1 MKVNIEVTAGPA
13 RGRVFHINQADLF
26 IVGRAKDS
34 KISLPNDPYLSRQHF
49 VLEIAPP
56 NCKITDLG
64 SKNGTFVNGVRY
76 GGRKPDTKIK
86 QAPDGAMSIT
96 IQAGE
101 IVVGDTR
108 MKVSVDDG
116 NGIQF
121 RNGRVPMM
129 PIPVSSSAP
138 ATVVRAHT
146 SEGQNGSET
155 ANGNGDAPN
164 AAAQDASQAPSM
176 PDVPSAISGSPGLPC
191 PADSSLGFLV
201 PRQHA
206 RSLQAT
212 QVPAP
217 AFNPSALH
225 VNPPLGGSS
234 HGRSADP
241 SSRIQAAAAHAALD
255 AALEAPVDSLAET
268 VREAEDRTA
277 FEPPPTVPIDNRTVL
292 EATPPGV
299 EPDATV
305 LEYVGAPVRGVAP
318 IDFEEKLV
326 CVLCGKNVA
335 QEVGVRGRVMGAEYV
350 CHTCRA
356 SRAFTARERI
366 SKKKRTEEQLVKP
379 AKPGSNPQLD
389 LFRNSGIAYPGYE
402 VVDVLGSGGMG
413 VVYKAV
419 RKRDKLIVAIKSLLP
434 NVPVSF
440 ENYRIF
446 HREIEL
452 TSKLKHP
459 NIVEVLDHGH
469 VKGAYYCVLEYVDGL
484 SLKEYV
490 AEMGGVL
497 SLKQAIPIM
506 MDTLAGLAA
515 AHDANIE
522 TRVSGPRM
530 MSGIVHRDLKP
541 ENILLKRDAFGWIP
555 KIADFGIAKSFET
568 AGMTDMTMAGVC
580 GTPTYWPREQLTHYR
595 YLHPATDVFSI
606 AAVFYEMLS
615 GKCARPGI
623 QETLVQCHRRSV
635 SPELADFMRVIG
647 SNPIPPI
654 RDVVPS
660 IPPPVAAVID
670 KALLEIEVP
679 LDEVEMRETLQRLR
693 YPNAAA
699 FREALSSA
707 FKYSNLQS

>member
-13 RGRVFHINQADLF
+13 RGRIFHINQADLF

-34 KISLPNDPYLSRQHF
+34 KIALPNDPYLSRQHF

-86 QAPDGAMSIT
+86 QAPDGAMSVT
-96 IQAGE
+96 IQSGE

-108 MKVSVDDG
+108 LKVSVDDSEATRV
-116 NGIQF
+116 QT
-121 RNGRVPMM
+121 RTGRGRSA
-129 PIPVSSSAP
+129 VSVSVAP
-138 ATVVRAHT
+138 ATIVRGAP
-146 SEGQNGSET
+146 
-155 ANGNGDAPN
+155 GDARTGLDLSVPV
-164 AAAQDASQAPSM
+164 AELPPPSEDDAPAQDSPKDDAPKAGHA
-176 PDVPSAISGSPGLPC
+176 PVAGAVLPT

-201 PRQHA
+201 PRNQN
-206 RSLQAT
+206 RSLQASP
-212 QVPAP
+212 VPAP
-217 AFNPSALH
+217 ASNPSALH
-225 VNPPLGGSS
+225 INAPPSNSNGSP
-234 HGRSADP
+234 RRP
-241 SSRIQAAAAHAALD
+241 SSAAAHEALD
-255 AALEAPVDSLAET
+255 EALADSRAET
-268 VREAEDRTA
+268 IRERDDNARTV
-277 FEPPPTVPIDNRTVL
+277 FEPPPTVPCDERTVL
-292 EATPPGV
+292 EAPPPGI
-299 EPDATV
+299 EADATV
-305 LEYVGAPVRGVAP
+305 LEHVGLTVHGVAP
-318 IDFEEKLV
+318 VDFTDKLT
-326 CVLCGKNVA
+326 CALCGKDA
-335 QEVGVRGRVMGAEYV
+335 STEIGPRGRIAGAEYV
-350 CHTCRA
+350 CYECRA
-356 SRAFTARERI
+356 SRAFTARERM
-366 SKKKRTEEQLVKP
+366 SKKKREQASAVRP
-379 AKPGSNPQLD
+379 AKPGSSPALD
-389 LFRNSGIAYPGYE
+389 MFRSSGVVYPGYD
-402 VVDVLGSGGMG
+402 VIDVLGSGGMG

-419 RKRDKLIVAIKSLLP
+419 RKRDKLVVAIKSLLP

-459 NIVEVLDHGH
+459 NIVEVIDHGH
-469 VKGAYYCVLEYVDGL
+469 VKGAYYCVLEFVDGL

-490 AEMGGVL
+490 AEMGGKL
-497 SLKQAIPIM
+497 TLKQAAPLM

-515 AHDANIE
+515 AHEALIE
-522 TRVSGPRM
+522 TRNSGPRM
-530 MSGIVHRDLKP
+530 LSGIVHRDLKP

-555 KIADFGIAKSFET
+555 KIADFGIAKSFES
-568 AGMTDMTMAGVC
+568 AGMTDMTIAGVC

-606 AAVFYEMLS
+606 AAVFYEILS
-615 GKCARPGI
+615 GSCARPGI
-623 QETLVQCHRRSV
+623 QETLVQCHKRSV

-654 RDVVPS
+654 RDSVPE
-660 IPPPVAAVID
+660 IPAPIAAVID

-699 FREALSSA
+699 FREALAAS
-707 FKYSNLQS
+707 FKYSGLAI